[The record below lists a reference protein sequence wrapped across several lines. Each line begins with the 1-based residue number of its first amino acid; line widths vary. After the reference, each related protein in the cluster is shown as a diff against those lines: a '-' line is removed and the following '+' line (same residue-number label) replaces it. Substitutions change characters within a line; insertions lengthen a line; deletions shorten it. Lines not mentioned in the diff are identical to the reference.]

1 MTCREKLTLEHPEL
15 VDEDYFG
22 QCADCPSTYGYLG
35 DPDFCPFITTNQT
48 TNEKCTK
55 CWDREIPEE
64 KKGEDIMYKPT
75 YGTLQVSLD
84 QDITAYVEHDI
95 MTTHELW
102 KTMNVAER
110 QIENVIFNNPA
121 TIVFWADG
129 TKTVVKAD
137 SEDFDPEKGLAMA
150 IAKKFYG
157 NTGRYFDIFKKWIPA
172 DIKRYDENGDL
183 VYRKDFRGFEEFWEY
198 DENGNLLCYRD
209 SSGWWYRHEYDE
221 KGRDIK
227 YENAN
232 GYYEITE
239 YDDDGRIVYRHDS
252 NGSYIRITY
261 DEKGR
266 TIYSERTG
274 GWQVYYGYDRNG
286 YRAFVRELENGW
298 VRTTRRV
305 FDEGVCVDERIT
317 YKRVEEENKCEE

>member
-1 MTCREKLTLEHPEL
+1 MHEL
-15 VDEDYFG
+15 
-22 QCADCPSTYGYLG
+22 YGV
-35 DPDFCPFITTNQT
+35 TV
-48 TNEKCTK
+48 
-55 CWDREIPEE
+55 E

-75 YGTLQVSLD
+75 YGILQVNLD
-84 QDITAYVEHDI
+84 QDITAELNMLRGIEYERQRSQIDLQRMVYEMSARKMLDEVSELVEYAENDI
-95 MTTHELW
+95 ANTHNLW

-110 QIENVIFNNPA
+110 QIDKVIFNNPA
-121 TIVFWADG
+121 TIVFWSDG

-137 SEDFDPEKGLAMA
+137 GEDFDPEKGLAMA

-157 NTGRYFDIFKKWIPA
+157 NTGRYFDIFKKWIPE

-227 YENAN
+227 FENAN

-239 YDDDGRIVYRHDS
+239 YDDDGRIVYQHDS
-252 NGSYIRITY
+252 NGSYSRITY

-266 TIYSERTG
+266 IIYSERTG
-274 GWQVYYGYDRNG
+274 GHQFYYGYDRNG
-286 YRAFVRELENGW
+286 YRAFVREIENGW
-298 VRTTRRV
+298 VRTIRRV
-305 FDEGVCVDERIT
+305 FDEGVCVDERIK
-317 YKRVEEENKCEE
+317 YKRVEEENECEE